1 MTIKMTK
8 TRYSYS
14 LVHTHVHIHDGII
27 LAKIGEFFHLKEI
40 FQIQILVGAIII
52 FRPL

>member
-8 TRYSYS
+8 TRYSDS
-14 LVHTHVHIHDGII
+14 LVHIHIHDGII